1 MGIPAAVDEV
11 FGSSYSAA
19 IYISRILQLP
29 ANKRTVFVLGEAGI
43 ETELDN
49 EKVPHIGGT
58 DPSLN
63 RLIEKTDYADIAS
76 GMSLDPS
83 VGVVLCG
90 LDFHL
95 NYLKLSLAFHYLR
108 HGAVFLATNIDTT
121 LPSSSTL
128 FPGAGAC
135 SAPLVAMLGGK
146 QPTSLGKPSQAMM
159 DAIEG
164 KFQFDRQRACMVG
177 DRLDTDIQFGIEGS
191 LGGTLCVLT
200 GVTKGKQD
208 WEDGKTI
215 PTAWVDKLGDLM
227 EGA

>member
-1 MGIPAAVDEV
+1 M
-11 FGSSYSAA
+11 
-19 IYISRILQLP
+19 
-29 ANKRTVFVLGEAGI
+29 
-43 ETELDN
+43 
-49 EKVPHIGGT
+49 
-58 DPSLN
+58 N
-63 RLIEKTDYADIAS
+63 RPIEKDDYTEIAS
-76 GMSLDPS
+76 GTSLDPS

-108 HGAVFLATNIDTT
+108 HGAIFLATNIDTT

-164 KFQFDRQRACMVG
+164 KFRFDRQRACMVG
-177 DRLDTDIQFGIEGS
+177 DRLDTDIQFGIEGG

-200 GVTKGKQD
+200 GVTKGQQD
-208 WEDGKTI
+208 WEDGKTV
-215 PTAWVDKLGDLM
+215 PTAWVDQLGDLRA
-227 EGA
+227 GA

>member
-1 MGIPAAVDEV
+1 
-11 FGSSYSAA
+11 
-19 IYISRILQLP
+19 
-29 ANKRTVFVLGEAGI
+29 
-43 ETELDN
+43 
-49 EKVPHIGGT
+49 
-58 DPSLN
+58 
-63 RLIEKTDYADIAS
+63 
-76 GMSLDPS
+76 MSLDPS

-108 HGAVFLATNIDTT
+108 HGAIFLTTNIDTT

-159 DAIEG
+159 DSIEG
-164 KFQFDRQRACMVG
+164 KFRFDRQRACMIG
-177 DRLDTDIQFGIEGS
+177 DRLDTDIQFGIEGG

-200 GVTKGKQD
+200 GVTKGEQD
-208 WEDGKTI
+208 WEDGKI
-215 PTAWVDKLGDLM
+215 VPTAWVDKVGDLR

>member
-1 MGIPAAVDEV
+1 M
-11 FGSSYSAA
+11 
-19 IYISRILQLP
+19 
-29 ANKRTVFVLGEAGI
+29 
-43 ETELDN
+43 
-49 EKVPHIGGT
+49 
-58 DPSLN
+58 
-63 RLIEKTDYADIAS
+63 IEKEDYANIAS
-76 GMSLDPS
+76 GSSLDPS

-108 HGAVFLATNIDTT
+108 RGAVFLATNVDTT

-128 FPGAGAC
+128 FPGAGSC

-146 QPTSLGKPSQAMM
+146 EPTSLGKPSQAMM

-164 KFQFDRQRACMVG
+164 RFNFDRQRACMVG
-177 DRLDTDIQFGIEGS
+177 DRLDTDIRFGIEGD

-200 GVTKGKQD
+200 GVTKRKED
-208 WEDGKTI
+208 WEGGDTV
-215 PTAWVDKLGDLM
+215 PMAWVDKLGDLR

>member
-1 MGIPAAVDEV
+1 MPTD
-11 FGSSYSAA
+11 
-19 IYISRILQLP
+19 
-29 ANKRTVFVLGEAGI
+29 KKTVFVLGEVGI
-43 ETELDN
+43 ETELDSEN
-49 EKVPHIGGT
+49 VPHIGGT

-63 RLIEKTDYADIAS
+63 RPIEKDDYADIAS
-76 GMSLDPS
+76 GTSLDPS

-95 NYLKLSLAFHYLR
+95 NYLKLSLAFHYLQR
-108 HGAVFLATNIDTT
+108 GAVFLATNIDTS
-121 LPSSSTL
+121 LPSSSTQ

-164 KFQFDRQRACMVG
+164 KFRFDRQRACMIG
-177 DRLDTDIQFGIEGS
+177 DRLDTDIQFGIEGG

-208 WEDGKTI
+208 WEDGKTV
-215 PTAWVDKLGDLM
+215 PMAWVDKLGDLRA
-227 EGA
+227 GT